1 MSRNF
6 GFVNY
11 NQAGDASAAIE
22 GINGYN
28 IDGKTLQVRLKGA
41 PAGGPMGRGGPPG
54 AGGGGGPP
62 PWARQGGPPGNSYGP
77 PPGGRPP
84 MPGLRPPP
92 STLFCHHPG
101 LVCGSACASARVFRT
116 VRGSSVCVRE
126 GTREMEAK
134 LTRQDIKSNRRR
146 PTTMGSR
153 RSSSRRCVSW
163 CHCVFFCHC
172 VSVTLSCCLFLCTC
186 MCLCACAC
194 ACPCARACACACI
207 CVCLCACVYVC
218 VCV

>member
-1 MSRNF
+1 MYVGGLPPHFDDRNLRELFNSFGDIASCNVIRDKETGMSRNF

-11 NQAGDASAAIE
+11 NQPADASAAIQ

-54 AGGGGGPP
+54 GGGGGAPP
-62 PWARQGGPPGNSYGP
+62 PWARPGGPPGNSYGP

-101 LVCGSACASARVFRT
+101 
-116 VRGSSVCVRE
+116 
-126 GTREMEAK
+126 
-134 LTRQDIKSNRRR
+134 
-146 PTTMGSR
+146 
-153 RSSSRRCVSW
+153 
-163 CHCVFFCHC
+163 
-172 VSVTLSCCLFLCTC
+172 
-186 MCLCACAC
+186 
-194 ACPCARACACACI
+194 
-207 CVCLCACVYVC
+207 
-218 VCV
+218 